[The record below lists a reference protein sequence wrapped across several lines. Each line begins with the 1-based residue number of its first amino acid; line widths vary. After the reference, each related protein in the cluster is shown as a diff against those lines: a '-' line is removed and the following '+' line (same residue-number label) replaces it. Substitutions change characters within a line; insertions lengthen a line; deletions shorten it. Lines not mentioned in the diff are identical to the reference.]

1 MTDMLEVVFYLLFA
15 AICAVI
21 SIYFFY
27 IARRNRLRAKQT
39 EEQRQQDLIR
49 AEQERIEAELQ
60 ERKKK
65 EEQAQ
70 KEKEEKEKHIA
81 IQKELFN
88 TELSTIPTIF
98 IPISTYTEKPKQSIE
113 QIQNICFS
121 RITKR
126 TNIDRLFP
134 LVVVDVETT
143 GLHHRND
150 EIIEVSAIK
159 YESCFTPDSCFT
171 TLCKP
176 NKSIPFSATNINHI
190 TNEMVS
196 SAPAFCQISDS
207 LSDFISGCNLVG
219 HKLYFDLKFLC
230 ANGIAFPNNKKY
242 FDTLELSKSVFS
254 RGEFFNYRYNARM
267 DVYSFKLDTLCE
279 YIDVFRDD
287 SHRSLSDCLATG
299 KLFEDIVLRKT
310 SD

>member
-1 MTDMLEVVFYLLFA
+1 MTDMLEVAFYLLLSV
-15 AICAVI
+15 ICAVI

-27 IARRNRLRAKQT
+27 IAHKNRARAKQA
-39 EEQRQQDLIR
+39 EEQQKQEIIR
-49 AEQERIEAELQ
+49 AEQARIEAELQ

-65 EEQAQ
+65 EEQVQ
-70 KEKEEKEKHIA
+70 KEKSEKEKHIA
-81 IQKELFN
+81 IQKELFK
-88 TELSTIPTIF
+88 TEILTIPTIS
-98 IPISTYTEKPKQSIE
+98 IPIATYVEKPKQSIE
-113 QIQNICFS
+113 QIQNISFT

-126 TNIDRLFP
+126 TNVERLFP
-134 LVVVDVETT
+134 LVIIDVETT

-176 NKSIPFSATNINHI
+176 KKSIPRSATDINHI
-190 TNEMVS
+190 TNDMVVN
-196 SAPAFCQISDS
+196 APAFCQISDS

-230 ANGIAFPNNKKY
+230 ANGITFPSNKKY
-242 FDTLELSKSVFS
+242 FDTLELSKSAFS
-254 RGEFFNYRYNARM
+254 RGEFFNYRYNACM

-299 KLFEDIVLRKT
+299 KLFENIVLRKT

>member
-1 MTDMLEVVFYLLFA
+1 MTDMLEVVFYLLFS

-27 IARRNRLRAKQT
+27 IAHRNRLRAKQA
-39 EEQRQQDLIR
+39 EEQRQQELIR

-60 ERKKK
+60 ERKKQ
-65 EEQAQ
+65 EEQNR
-70 KEKEEKEKHIA
+70 KEKEEREKHIA
-81 IQKELFN
+81 IQKELFQ
-88 TELSTIPTIF
+88 TEILTIPAIF
-98 IPISTYTEKPKQSIE
+98 IPTEICSEKSKQSIE
-113 QIQNICFS
+113 QIQNISFS

-126 TNIDRLFP
+126 TNIERLFP
-134 LVVVDVETT
+134 LVVIDVETT

-176 NKSIPFSATNINHI
+176 NKPIPLSATNINHI

-196 SAPAFCQISDS
+196 NAPTFCQIADS

-219 HKLYFDLKFLC
+219 HNLYFDLKFLC
-230 ANGIAFPNNKKY
+230 ANGISFSNNKKF
-242 FDTLELSKSVFS
+242 FDTLELSRYCFNC
-254 RGEFFNYRYNARM
+254 GEFFNYRYNAWM

-279 YIDVFRDD
+279 YINVFRDD

-299 KLFEDIVLRKT
+299 KLFENIVSRKT
-310 SD
+310 TD